1 MHAANTTNATNAATL
16 RFDADVLAMFMK
28 KVYQGFDVS
37 SEIEPTIWREIVRII
52 NEGTVDGLS
61 QTPAPPTHDQMFYQA
76 LRHSNEVFAAFKV
89 HAMANAMAVK
99 LYDASGNLKPF
110 NRWRADIS
118 SIASH
123 HTGTWLRTEYD
134 TAVIRAHA
142 AADWQEFERNKDIMP
157 NLRWMPT
164 TSPNPEGSHR
174 KYWETGL
181 TLPVDDP
188 FWNEQHPGNRWNCK
202 CSLEATDDPVNRP
215 ENFTPTKPQRGLENN
230 PGKDGHTFNDT
241 HPYFPDK
248 CSKCF
253 AYKKSG
259 LKNRLKG
266 WFKNQKKDCYNCP
279 FIDGCLDRSR
289 EIKSMLRQRAKEIR
303 QQVTFLKDTK
313 LENSAF
319 AHKVTVSGA
328 SIKEWLNQ
336 PHEHFKEKN
345 EVLLSIQDVFKSAKY
360 LGYTK
365 DVKQRNDV
373 EWSHVF
379 EISIGN
385 EKSWIL
391 VHEMKWGEYLLH
403 SVSDSPNVT
412 KGIIK

>member
-1 MHAANTTNATNAATL
+1 M
-16 RFDADVLAMFMK
+16 RFDANVLDDFIRK
-28 KVYQGFDVS
+28 IYNGFDAKNEV
-37 SEIEPTIWREIVRII
+37 EQTMWKEVLRVI
-52 NEGTVDGLS
+52 NEATVEGLAEA
-61 QTPAPPTHDQMFYQA
+61 PVPPTHDRLFYQQ

-89 HAMANAMAVK
+89 HMMGEDMAAK
-99 LYDASGNLKPF
+99 LFDGQGNLKPF
-110 NRWRADIS
+110 EKWLADVRSIS
-118 SIASH
+118 SH
-123 HTGTWLRTEYD
+123 QVGTWLRTEYD

-157 NLRWMPT
+157 NLKWMPT
-164 TSPNPEGSHR
+164 TSPHPEGSHER
-174 KYWETGL
+174 YWRMGL
-181 TLPVDDP
+181 TLPIDDP
-188 FWNEQHPGNRWNCK
+188 FWNEHHPGDRWNCK
-202 CSLEATDDPVNRP
+202 CSLEATDEPEHRPVDM
-215 ENFTPTKPQRGLENN
+215 EPTTTQRGLENN
-230 PGKDGHTFNDT
+230 PGKDRHIFNDT
-241 HPYFPDK
+241 HPYFPNK
-248 CSKCF
+248 CSNCF
-253 AYKKSG
+253 AYKNSG
-259 LKNRLKG
+259 LKNRLTQL
-266 WFKNQKKDCYNCP
+266 FTNRQKDCYNCP

-303 QQVTFLKDTK
+303 QQVTFLKETK
-313 LENSAF
+313 LENSGF

-360 LGYTK
+360 LGHTK
-365 DVKQRNDV
+365 DAKQRNDV

-412 KGIIK
+412 KRIIK